1 MGYVSQSPVHNAVLN
16 AFIEQYS
23 TLRIGSLQT
32 LIFVNVFLISQ
43 LYSFFCYFT
52 YLSFLINTVKEIF
65 FSLKMSSFQLVSLH
79 FLFYSSVGLF
89 TN

>member
-16 AFIEQYS
+16 AFIEKYS
-23 TLRIGSLQT
+23 TIHIGSLQT

-43 LYSFFCYFT
+43 LYSFCYFT

-79 FLFYSSVGLF
+79 FYFIPLLVFSP
-89 TN
+89 TD